1 MKKRNLYFEL
11 KNRTY
16 WISLEDSCLWFVAK
30 FSEAKNYFDKTP
42 LNVSK
47 HLLIIN
53 SECSEIRLLHTGH
66 IEKVGE

>member
-1 MKKRNLYFEL
+1 MKKRNLYFDL
-11 KNRTY
+11 KYITY
-16 WISLEDSCLWFVAK
+16 RISLQDSCLWFVAK

-66 IEKVGE
+66 IEKVEE

>member
-1 MKKRNLYFEL
+1 MDLPK
-11 KNRTY
+11 
-16 WISLEDSCLWFVAK
+16 DSCLWFVAK

-53 SECSEIRLLHTGH
+53 SECSEIRLSHTGH
-66 IEKVGE
+66 IEKVEE